1 MITQPLLPRKV
12 CLLAWS
18 GWLGLLPGSLEAQQ
32 PPYVFTSEEVHVR
45 GLRVA
50 EIGDTAALRPSEW
63 ESLLPRTW
71 KAYRQWTHDG
81 LDAAT
86 GALRQ
91 SYLLP
96 GTAWIDRIRPGPLGA
111 YVAWDRGIHQL
122 GGFGARKSHA
132 RSTLLSPVV
141 ATFGDGVVC
150 RDERFLYRLGP

>member
-86 GALRQ
+86 EWILEDHPEPWQ
-91 SYLLP
+91 S
-96 GTAWIDRIRPGPLGA
+96 PLGA

-141 ATFGDGVVC
+141 AAFGDGVVC